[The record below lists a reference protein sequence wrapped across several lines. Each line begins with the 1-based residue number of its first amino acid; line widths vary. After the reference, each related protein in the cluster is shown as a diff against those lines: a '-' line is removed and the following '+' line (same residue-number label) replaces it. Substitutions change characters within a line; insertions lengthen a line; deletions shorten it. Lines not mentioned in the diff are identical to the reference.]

1 MRTSNKI
8 LLGLLVAAILLFTTL
23 FGAVRIKYNNGQI
36 VKGTDLAQREPDHE
50 VPLKGDF
57 KRVDIIGLGD
67 IMIIPSN
74 VLKLKK
80 WDQDNNVTCYIQDG
94 VLHIRPKNLTGR
106 DSTRL
111 NTTYEHVELFLPTV
125 DSINVISGNITLKNI
140 NDSAVQRTVF
150 NFELNAG
157 SELKIENDGR
167 SENDFFEHL
176 RVNASAGTA
185 IRFYGMATVKQAD
198 IILKSAVFEDMG
210 TNFGKLN
217 IQTDSTSQINIQGH
231 NLRKAV
237 ITSKE

>member
-36 VKGTDLAQREPDHE
+36 IKGTDLAQREPDHE

-74 VLKLKK
+74 ALKLKK
-80 WDQDNNVTCYIQDG
+80 WDQNNNVTCYIKDG
-94 VLHIRPKNLTGR
+94 VLHIEPKNLTGR
-106 DSTRL
+106 DSTHL

-140 NDSAVQRTVF
+140 NDSAVQRIVF
-150 NFELNAG
+150 NFGLNAG
-157 SELKIENDGR
+157 SELKIEYDGR
-167 SENDFFEHL
+167 YGNDFFEYL
-176 RVNASAGTA
+176 RVNASAGAA
-185 IRFYGMATVKQAD
+185 IRFYGKTIKQAD
-198 IILKSAVFEDMG
+198 IILKNAVFEDMG

-217 IQTDSTSQINIQGH
+217 IQTDSISQINIQGH